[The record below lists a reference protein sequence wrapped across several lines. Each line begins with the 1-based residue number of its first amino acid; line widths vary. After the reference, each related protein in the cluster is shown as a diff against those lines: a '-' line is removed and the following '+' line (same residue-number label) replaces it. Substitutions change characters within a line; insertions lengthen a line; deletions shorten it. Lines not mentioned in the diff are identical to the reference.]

1 MRSYSRAQEG
11 PIEGDLHGVASPGP
25 GYLQSQLPEEPE
37 SPHRYPVEPRPRGRC
52 RYDEAGVRLD
62 VESPPARQPY
72 SQPVRI
78 ADRRYSPAH
87 LPAHGRRRAQPGRV
101 FPSDDHVAQSTKN
114 LNDDAI
120 GAAQATPRAPEPS
133 VGSGGERFAALTAT
147 RRNDCTTRTGPHTKT
162 EAVNARAASVVR
174 LERPLALGH
183 GQHSSKFIDAS
194 RRHGSNI
201 GENSGVHPQ
210 GGDGTTSSGLEPA

>member
-1 MRSYSRAQEG
+1 MKKMRVRAGNARTDFHAEEAEEVPSAVSARDSWSALFMWSYSRAQEG

-25 GYLQSQLPEEPE
+25 GYLQSQLPEERE
-37 SPHRYPVEPRPRGRC
+37 SPHRFPVEPRPRGRC

-87 LPAHGRRRAQPGRV
+87 LPAHGRKRAQPGRV

-133 VGSGGERFAALTAT
+133 VGI
-147 RRNDCTTRTGPHTKT
+147 RR
-162 EAVNARAASVVR
+162 
-174 LERPLALGH
+174 
-183 GQHSSKFIDAS
+183 
-194 RRHGSNI
+194 
-201 GENSGVHPQ
+201 
-210 GGDGTTSSGLEPA
+210 